1 MAVMKFGGT
10 SVENADAMQNVINI
24 IKTEKQHKIPLV
36 VLSACAGITNKLE
49 KIADAAAD
57 NRSDEALHW
66 ADEIQKHH
74 ETIAENLIKEPQTVA
89 SLKALIKEYIDDL
102 KTLINGVDIVGELT
116 ARSMDVFYSY
126 GELLS
131 TNLLEA
137 GLKEQGVDTFWLDAR
152 DVLITDD
159 NFGKAQPLWDLT
171 MKSLQGMVLP
181 ELQGGNVVVT
191 QGFIGR
197 NRSGKTTT
205 LGRGGSDYSAAIF
218 GALLKR
224 TKIQIWTDVDGVL
237 TCDPRLVPEAKRLK
251 VITFNEAAELAYFG
265 AKVLHPATIHP
276 AVTENVPVYV
286 KNSKR
291 PEIEGTLITNDPG
304 LLEGA
309 SYDGLVKSI
318 AYKTSQSIVSIKSN
332 QMLGAYGFLAEVF
345 QIFANHKTP
354 VDMISTSEVSL
365 SLTINNTERLRQI
378 MHDLE
383 HKAEVDVEHD
393 VAILCVVGD
402 KLRSSPGV
410 SGRIFNALKNVNIR
424 MISQGASE
432 INVGFVVAE
441 SDLQKAASALHH
453 EFFTGHFN
461 EKIFA

>member
-1 MAVMKFGGT
+1 
-10 SVENADAMQNVINI
+10 
-24 IKTEKQHKIPLV
+24 
-36 VLSACAGITNKLE
+36 
-49 KIADAAAD
+49 
-57 NRSDEALHW
+57 
-66 ADEIQKHH
+66 
-74 ETIAENLIKEPQTVA
+74 
-89 SLKALIKEYIDDL
+89 
-102 KTLINGVDIVGELT
+102 
-116 ARSMDVFYSY
+116 MDVFYSY

-332 QMLGAYGFLAEVF
+332 QRLGAYGFLAEV
-345 QIFANHKTP
+345 
-354 VDMISTSEVSL
+354 
-365 SLTINNTERLRQI
+365 
-378 MHDLE
+378 
-383 HKAEVDVEHD
+383 
-393 VAILCVVGD
+393 
-402 KLRSSPGV
+402 
-410 SGRIFNALKNVNIR
+410 
-424 MISQGASE
+424 
-432 INVGFVVAE
+432 
-441 SDLQKAASALHH
+441 
-453 EFFTGHFN
+453 
-461 EKIFA
+461 

>member
-10 SVENADAMQNVINI
+10 SVENAEAMQNVINI
-24 IKTEKQHKIPLV
+24 IKNELKHKTPLV
-36 VLSACAGITNKLE
+36 VLSACAGMTNKLE
-49 KIADAAAD
+49 KIAEAAAD
-57 NRSDEALHW
+57 NCSDEALHM
-66 ADEIQKHH
+66 ADEISRHH
-74 ETIAENLIKEPQTVA
+74 LTIVETLLKNEDTQAE
-89 SLKALIKEYIDDL
+89 LKTLVNDYIDDL

-126 GELLS
+126 GEMLS
-131 TNLLEA
+131 TQLLAA
-137 GLKEQGVDTFWLDAR
+137 GLKEQGVKTFWLDAR

-171 MKSLQGMVLP
+171 LQRLQGMVLP
-181 ELQGGNVVVT
+181 EINSGNVVVT
-191 QGFIGR
+191 QGFIGS
-197 NRSGKTTT
+197 NRAGKTTT
-205 LGRGGSDYSAAIF
+205 LGRGGSDYSASIF
-218 GALLKR
+218 GALLQR

-291 PEIEGTLITNDPG
+291 PEIEGTLITNDPE
-304 LLEGA
+304 LLKGV

-318 AYKTSQSIVSIKSN
+318 AYKTNQSIVSIKSS
-332 QMLGAYGFLAEVF
+332 QMLGTFGFLADVF
-345 QIFANHKTP
+345 NIFAKHKTP
-354 VDMISTSEVSL
+354 VDMISTSEISL
-365 SLTINNTERLRQI
+365 SLTINKTKHLQQI
-378 MHDLE
+378 IHDLE
-383 HKAEVDVEHD
+383 HKAEVDVEHNA
-393 VAILCVVGD
+393 AIVCVVGD

-410 SGRIFNALKNVNIR
+410 SGRIFSALKDVNIR

-432 INVGFVVAE
+432 INVGFVVSE
-441 SDLQKAASALHH
+441 KDLKQALNALHDA
-453 EFFTGHFN
+453 FFSGHYN